1 MKRSKLNYWMR
12 SNRKHRV
19 GMMAGSMVLA
29 LSLFG
34 FNGQANAE
42 QPHSS
47 YWYPNTLLE
56 WTPAKDKDA
65 PFNRG
70 TIELK
75 EGRFQGVKTN
85 SSSQEQPKVI
95 ALSSMYPST
104 SGAPSQGSEK
114 FRSYTF
120 SFWQYIDK
128 LVMWGGSAGEG
139 LIVPPSADVIDAAHK
154 NGVPVLGTVFLP
166 QTEHGGKIEWM
177 RDLLQQREDGSFPV
191 ADQMIEVAN
200 YYGFDGWFINQETQG
215 ATKEGAAKM
224 QQFLKYM
231 QQNKGPKMEVI
242 WYDSMID
249 EGKIKWQGSLTDKN
263 KMFFQDGA
271 TRVSDQ
277 MFLDFRW
284 QYKDEVN
291 GKYDYVTPY
300 LNSPQKAKELGR
312 SPYDLYAGIDV
323 EAKGYE
329 KDYNWPVLFPEGKEA
344 TTSLGIYRPDW
355 TYNSSK
361 TQEEYM
367 EKEEIFWVGAN
378 KNPLHTGPSDAG
390 NPYSWRGIAHDITDK
405 SVVDGSEFITHFN
418 TGNGHLYAVDGK
430 VMRDKDWSNRSL
442 QDILPTWRWI
452 AETNEGET
460 PLTPGF
466 DFGTAYNG
474 GSSLKVEGDLSAANP
489 THLKLYKTNMPVE
502 ATTELSVTYQAN
514 SEAGKVKIGVTFAD
528 APDQYTFFEPK
539 KWTAVGD
546 GGEWNQGKVRLNQYK
561 GRTIVGLSLKFESET
576 VIKDYKANI
585 GQLSV
590 TQVND
595 QAETPKAVTNL
606 KVNENDFRDGIY
618 GDARISWNAP
628 KNDED
633 VLYYQVYRVKPDG
646 KYELMGTTGN
656 TVYYVPEMRRLDK
669 ELATKLIVIPIN
681 RHYEAGKS
689 AGVTFEWPEY
699 PKPVADFEADQTL
712 IAPGDSVT
720 FTDKSSE
727 VTESWSWSFPGGEPS
742 SSTERNPVVTYNE
755 EGNYT
760 VTLTAKNSE
769 GENVISKQMIT
780 VTKEAIGGVSDLALK
795 QKATAS
801 SFVNEKEAPQYA
813 VDGDDHTKW
822 CAVGDAPHTLTVD
835 LGAEQKISEFVIKHA
850 EAGGEAAAFNTRAF
864 KIQLSTDGEHWTDV
878 VAVNDNTAGVSKHAI
893 ALTKARYARLIVEKP
908 TQGGD
913 TAARIYGFEVKGLK

>member
-1 MKRSKLNYWMR
+1 MKRLKQNYLMKSK
-12 SNRKHRV
+12 RKHQIA
-19 GMMAGSMVLA
+19 MMAGSMMLA
-29 LSLFG
+29 ASLFG
-34 FNGQANAE
+34 FSGQAKAE

-47 YWYPNTLLE
+47 YWYPNTLIE
-56 WTPAKDKDA
+56 WSPAKDKDA

-70 TIELK
+70 TVELK

-85 SSSQEQPKVI
+85 STSKEQPKLI
-95 ALSSMYPST
+95 ALSSMHPST
-104 SGAPSQGSEK
+104 SGAPSQGSEN

-120 SFWQYIDK
+120 SFWQYIDN

-177 RDLLQQREDGSFPV
+177 RDLLQQRKDGSFPV
-191 ADQMIEVAN
+191 ADKLIEVAN

-215 ATKEGAAKM
+215 ATQEDAAKM

-231 QQNKGPKMEVI
+231 QQMKGSKMEVV

-249 EGKIKWQGSLTDKN
+249 EGKIKWQGALTDKN

-271 TRVSDQ
+271 SRVSDQ

-300 LNSPQKAKELGR
+300 LNSPQKVKELGR
-312 SPYDLYAGIDV
+312 NPYDLFAGIDV
-323 EAKGYE
+323 EAEGYE
-329 KDYNWPVLFPEGKEA
+329 NEYNWPVLFPEGKEA

-355 TYNSSK
+355 AYNSSK

-378 KNPLHTGPSDAG
+378 KNPLHTGPSEAG

-405 SVVDGSEFITHFN
+405 SVVDGSEFITNFN

-452 AETNEGET
+452 VETNEGET
-460 PLTPGF
+460 PLTPAF

-474 GSSLKVEGDLSAANP
+474 GSSLKLEGDLSAANP

-514 SEAGKVKIGVTFAD
+514 SEAGKVKIGVAFSD

-539 KWTAVGD
+539 KWTTVGD
-546 GGEWNQGKVRLNQYK
+546 NNWKQGDVRLNQYK
-561 GRTIVGLSLKFESET
+561 GRTIVGLSLKFESQT

-595 QAETPKAVTNL
+595 QAKTPKAVTNL
-606 KVNENDFRDGIY
+606 KVTDNDFRDGIY
-618 GDARISWNAP
+618 GDARLSWDAP

-646 KYELMGTTGN
+646 KYELMGMTGN

-669 ELATKLIVIPIN
+669 ELATKLIVIPLN

-689 AGVTFEWPEY
+689 ASVTFEWPGY
-699 PKPVADFEADQTL
+699 PKPVANFEADQTL
-712 IAPGDSVT
+712 IAPGDSVK

-727 VTESWSWSFPGGEPS
+727 VTESWNWSFPGGEPS
-742 SSTERNPVVTYNE
+742 SSTERNPVVTYHE
-755 EGNYT
+755 EGNYA

-769 GENVISKQMIT
+769 GEDVIRKQMIT
-780 VTKEAIGGVSDLALK
+780 VTKEAVGGVSDLALK

-801 SFVNEKEAPQYA
+801 SFVNEKEAAPFA

-835 LGAEQKISEFVIKHA
+835 LGAEHKISEFVIKHA
-850 EAGGEAAAFNTRAF
+850 EAGGEAAAFNSRAF

-878 VAVNDNTAGVSKHAI
+878 VAVKDNTAGVSKHAI
-893 ALTKARYARLIVEKP
+893 ALTPARYARLIVEKP